1 MTQWIAVALTLFLA
15 IAIQHYAARPSYS
28 CAGDFYNCENFSSRQ
43 ALMDYW
49 NACPGDPSGLD
60 RDVDGLP
67 CERE

>member
-1 MTQWIAVALTLFLA
+1 MIQWIAVALTLFLM
-15 IAIQHYAARPSYS
+15 IVLQRHTARPAYS
-28 CAGDFYNCENFSSRQ
+28 CAGDLYNCDSFGDRQ